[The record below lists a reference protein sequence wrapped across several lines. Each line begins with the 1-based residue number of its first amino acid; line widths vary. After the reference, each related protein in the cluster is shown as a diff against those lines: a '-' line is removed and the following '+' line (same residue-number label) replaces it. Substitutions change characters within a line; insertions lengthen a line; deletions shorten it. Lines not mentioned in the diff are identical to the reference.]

1 MIVSFSH
8 EQLYREYRSVVLSY
22 ISARVPSPDDAED
35 ICEEVF
41 IKLFRM
47 LETYDENRASVSTL
61 IYRIAHNAVIDHL
74 RTAHPREDLSE
85 EQAVFPSA
93 EDIVM
98 DIERSAELADA
109 IEMLPQQQRDI
120 LILRFYRGWTLKKI
134 AEKMGLTY
142 KTAADRQKKALDSLR
157 KMLKE

>member
-1 MIVSFSH
+1 MILSFSR

-47 LETYDENRASVSTL
+47 LEKYDENRASVSTL
-61 IYRIAHNAVIDHL
+61 IYRIAHNAVIDHF
-74 RTAHPREDLSE
+74 RTAHPHEELSE

-98 DIERSAELADA
+98 DNEQSAELAEA
-109 IEMLPQQQRDI
+109 IGKLTPEQRDI

-134 AEKMGLTY
+134 AERMGFTY
-142 KTAADRQKKALDSLR
+142 KMVVDRQSKALAALR
-157 KMLKE
+157 QMLEK

>member
-1 MIVSFSH
+1 MIVSFSR
-8 EQLYREYRSVVLSY
+8 EQLYREYRSLVLSY
-22 ISARVPSPDDAED
+22 ISARVSSDEDAED

-98 DIERSAELADA
+98 DKGK
-109 IEMLPQQQRDI
+109 LPQQQRVI

-134 AEKMGLTY
+134 AEKMGMTY
-142 KTAADRQKKALDSLR
+142 KMASDRQKKALDSLR

>member
-1 MIVSFSH
+1 MIVSFSR
-8 EQLYREYRSVVLSY
+8 EQLYREYRSLVLSY
-22 ISARVPSPDDAED
+22 ISARVSSDEDAED

-61 IYRIAHNAVIDHL
+61 IYRIAHKAVIDHL
-74 RTAHPREDLSE
+74 RTAHAREDLSE

-134 AEKMGLTY
+134 AGKMGLTY